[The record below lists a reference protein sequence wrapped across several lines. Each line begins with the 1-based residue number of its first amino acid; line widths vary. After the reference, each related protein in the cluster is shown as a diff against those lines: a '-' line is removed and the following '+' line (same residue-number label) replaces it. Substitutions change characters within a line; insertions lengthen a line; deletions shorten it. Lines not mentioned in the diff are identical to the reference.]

1 MTGPA
6 ADGLFMP
13 AEWEPHD
20 ACWMAWP
27 CRAEAWGDGYEAA
40 CRAYAQ
46 VARTIVAYEP
56 VRMLTRPE
64 HVPVARLQLG
74 RRVEIV
80 PAELDDSW
88 TRDTLPTFL
97 VDGRG
102 GTAAVTWR
110 FNAWGNKYHRY
121 DRDALLGQW
130 LSGELAMRRYDG
142 PMVLEGGSIH
152 VDGAGTVLAVEPTIL
167 NANRNPTLDR
177 RQVEE
182 RLVLHLGC
190 TRILWLEHGLSG
202 DETDGHVDNVA
213 RFVGA
218 GTAMACIAL
227 DAGHPD
233 HHRLN
238 ENRARLAAARDA
250 AGRRIEV
257 VDLPMPQRS
266 ADVSGRAVMSYLNFY
281 IANGAVVVPRFG
293 DEMDDVAARIV
304 GQVFPDRAVAQVD
317 AIDIV
322 AGGGGIHCITREQPA
337 GTPLR

>member
-110 FNAWGNKYHRY
+110 FNAWGNKYHHY
-121 DRDALLGQW
+121 DRDALLGGW
-130 LSGELAMRRYDG
+130 LAGELAMRRYDG

-167 NANRNPTLDR
+167 NANRNPTIHMLPISLR
-177 RQVEE
+177 AAN
-182 RLVLHLGC
+182 
-190 TRILWLEHGLSG
+190 
-202 DETDGHVDNVA
+202 VDYSVA
-213 RFVGA
+213 
-218 GTAMACIAL
+218 T
-227 DAGHPD
+227 H
-233 HHRLN
+233 
-238 ENRARLAAARDA
+238 
-250 AGRRIEV
+250 
-257 VDLPMPQRS
+257 
-266 ADVSGRAVMSYLNFY
+266 
-281 IANGAVVVPRFG
+281 
-293 DEMDDVAARIV
+293 
-304 GQVFPDRAVAQVD
+304 
-317 AIDIV
+317 
-322 AGGGGIHCITREQPA
+322 GGGRPRRRCSGTSAWENGQCRQPE
-337 GTPLR
+337 PQHLLRRR